1 VFLKFPVLFATLPVS
16 EDPLG
21 YFLLFVLGSTAVAG
35 LVFVV
40 FKRFWEFFR

>member
-1 VFLKFPVLFATLPVS
+1 MLFATLPVS

-21 YFLLFVLGSTAVAG
+21 YFLLLFLSSAAVAG
-35 LVFVV
+35 LGYVV

>member
-1 VFLKFPVLFATLPVS
+1 MFIAVLPVS

-21 YFLLFVLGSTAVAG
+21 YFLLLMLGSAMVAG
-35 LVFVV
+35 LSFVV